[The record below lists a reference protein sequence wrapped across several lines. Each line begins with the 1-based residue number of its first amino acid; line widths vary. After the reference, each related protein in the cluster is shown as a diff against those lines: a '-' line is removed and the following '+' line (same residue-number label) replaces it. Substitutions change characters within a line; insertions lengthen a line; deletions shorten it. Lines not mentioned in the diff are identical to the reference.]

1 MNQSSPWSS
10 NAEKGGPSLMKIKKP
25 TFSPY
30 SQFVP
35 GRQYRGVR
43 LMAVRLRSK
52 KNRDEKWH
60 GSSNQLLTFGRIS

>member
-1 MNQSSPWSS
+1 
-10 NAEKGGPSLMKIKKP
+10 MKIKKP